1 MSSPTE
7 KWEKL
12 LTPAV
17 MQEKLVSA
25 SLYIAAYDLLKES
38 IVGRIRS
45 FYMVGFDEN
54 GEIVDDKY
62 EKTVAAR
69 NKSILYASLDWLR
82 ENEVIDESDREAFER
97 IRKTRNLLAH
107 ELLAIVTAG
116 KDSDHIERFEELVS
130 LLRKIEVWWVVNVE
144 ISVNPDF
151 DGKEIDE
158 EGIVPGPVLML
169 QMMLEVA
176 SGNEELLKQYQAKS
190 NGASGL

>member
-7 KWEKL
+7 KWEKF
-12 LTPAV
+12 LTPAI

-38 IVGRIRS
+38 IIGRIRS
-45 FYMVGFDEN
+45 FYMVGFNED
-54 GEIVDDKY
+54 GEIVGEKY
-62 EKTVAAR
+62 ETAVAAR

-82 ENEVIDESDREAFER
+82 ENDVIDKSDCEAFER

-116 KDSDHIERFEELVS
+116 KDSDHIARFEELVS
-130 LLRKIEVWWVVNVE
+130 LLRKIEVWWLVNVE
-144 ISVNPDF
+144 IPVNPDF

-158 EGIVPGPVLML
+158 DGIVPGPVLML
-169 QMMLEVA
+169 QMMLKVA
-176 SGNEELLKQYQAKS
+176 SGNEELLKHYQAKTI
-190 NGASGL
+190 GTTGL